1 MVWQGEDGAAFE
13 HLGFGFV
20 LEGGEGFFFAF
31 ADHVLDLL
39 HARLLVA
46 AGAHAEGFSG
56 EFGGG
61 GGDGEGRAAGEGDGV
76 EAQVGV
82 LEGSEVALCHD
93 GGTLKLGDGVEVG
106 DVSVNGSTG
115 GEDKAF
121 AEIDGGG
128 EVRADRFAGVREAE
142 ILIER
147 DAKGGVRG
155 NGDLLGAK
163 RGRQHKGGSK

>member
-1 MVWQGEDGAAFE
+1 MVWQGGDGTT
-13 HLGFGFV
+13 LQRLRFGFV
-20 LEGGEGFFFAF
+20 LEGGEGLFFAF

-46 AGAHAEGFSG
+46 ARAHAEGFSG

-82 LEGSEVALCHD
+82 LEGGEVALCHD

-106 DVSVNGSTG
+106 DVSADGRTG
-115 GEDKAF
+115 GEDEAF
-121 AEIDGGG
+121 AEIDGCG
-128 EVRADRFAGVREAE
+128 E
-142 ILIER
+142 
-147 DAKGGVRG
+147 
-155 NGDLLGAK
+155 
-163 RGRQHKGGSK
+163 